1 MRQFKKLAEERVV
14 EESTGNAIQ
23 VVGLG
28 IAVEHVKLTVYPLEE
43 GGNFYSLNL
52 DEVISE

>member
-43 GGNFYSLNL
+43 GGDFYSLNL
-52 DEVISE
+52 EDVISE